1 MSANIVKIFNSIIVY
16 CANNCSP
23 LNPETNIHNLQKK
36 EVNTRGEEVLMLNSL
51 TVNIISNIQEGKI
64 SHNNFISIA

>member
-36 EVNTRGEEVLMLNSL
+36 EVNTRGSYVELIDRKYNKQY
-51 TVNIISNIQEGKI
+51 TIRK
-64 SHNNFISIA
+64 NFT